1 MQGIVYIDMHIR
13 DERVLAW
20 LRQRAGA
27 GKYVRAT
34 QSEIAAEFS
43 CHYNTAARILARLR
57 GAGHIRLVSN
67 GRRTGYIY
75 EVRNA

>member
-13 DERVLAW
+13 DERLLAW
-20 LRQRAGA
+20 LRERAGRS
-27 GKYVRAT
+27 KYVRAT
-34 QSEIAAEFS
+34 QYEIAAEFG
-43 CHYNTAARILARLR
+43 CHYNTAARMLARLR

-67 GRRTGYIY
+67 ARRTGYIY